1 MKKGVKITLTVLII
15 FIVLCVAISLSICFK
30 NTSTLEILLNYGI
43 SIPSADKVLYSYNS
57 GGRDEN
63 IYSVIKYDEKK
74 LEKIKNLN
82 WQRTLKYQTMDSNL
96 ESFLVEYKVPKK
108 YYPIYDENSMYFIKN
123 FSDKEDYIIII
134 YNTKNK
140 LTYIYQFHI

>member
-1 MKKGVKITLTVLII
+1 M
-15 FIVLCVAISLSICFK
+15 
-30 NTSTLEILLNYGI
+30 
-43 SIPSADKVLYSYNS
+43 YSYNS

-74 LEKIKNLN
+74 LEKIKKLN
-82 WQRTLKYQTMDSNL
+82 WQGTLKYKTMDSKL
-96 ESFLVEYKVPKK
+96 KSFLTKYKVPKK
-108 YYPIYDENSMYFIKN
+108 YYPIYNENSIYFIKD
-123 FSDKEDYIIII
+123 FSDKSDYIIII